1 MVGKEA
7 QGSFQ
12 GKFIGPKEEVGREG
26 NSFCVELYG
35 SVEGWYLSRK
45 ETGLEGKKKSWER
58 NDFSPAVK
66 LALSYALTLKTDIC
80 SVSFPGLVSRTTCA
94 SGRQVRERRVG
105 GICGNIS

>member
-7 QGSFQ
+7 PGTFQ
-12 GKFIGPKEEVGREG
+12 GRFIGPKEEVGREG

-45 ETGLEGKKKSWER
+45 ETGLEGKKSGKETT
-58 NDFSPAVK
+58 SPAVK
-66 LALSYALTLKTDIC
+66 LALSYALTLKIDIC
-80 SVSFPGLVSRTTCA
+80 SVSFSGLVSRTTCT